1 MSFPSLKDSA
11 TQIRKSILLALKG
24 TASAHRVTACL
35 WVILTRPA
43 PRVRTHIKNG
53 IDYPNLDE
61 STIRI
66 MTSTIDMMRTINPTL
81 CWPYKPPTRGLTDD
95 ELKGLGE
102 ESLHLREEAS
112 KVLHQISI
120 KKKEVENE
128 SAAADFIAH
137 LEQSKVWWEKIR
149 SVHAKNYMKS
159 EHFEMFEMHR
169 FDVQK
174 HIDMA
179 EMAKDWKE
187 HKKLVEE
194 KKNLDK
200 QMASIRKHAKD
211 LEKVKMA

>member
-1 MSFPSLKDSA
+1 MND
-11 TQIRKSILLALKG
+11 
-24 TASAHRVTACL
+24 
-35 WVILTRPA
+35 
-43 PRVRTHIKNG
+43 
-53 IDYPNLDE
+53 

-66 MTSTIDMMRTINPTL
+66 MMSTMDMMRQLNPTL
-81 CWPYKPPTRGLTDD
+81 RWPSGPAVYWPTDD

-102 ESLHLREEAS
+102 MSLHFREEAS

-128 SAAADFIAH
+128 PAAADFIAH
-137 LEQSKVWWEKIR
+137 LDQSKLMWEQVR
-149 SVHAKNYMKS
+149 GMYAKNYMKS

-169 FDVQK
+169 SDVQK

-187 HKKLVEE
+187 HKKLVEQ

-211 LEKVKMA
+211 LEKAKMA